1 MLTNVTS
8 TVVLR
13 GRVSAEL
20 DTQGLAPEPQ
30 LLTTTPHCLNL
41 SVDHE
46 QILVK
51 KKICPLYS
59 LMSSQDPICNKLL
72 LKIKQF

>member
-1 MLTNVTS
+1 M
-8 TVVLR
+8 
-13 GRVSAEL
+13 AE
-20 DTQGLAPEPQ
+20 
-30 LLTTTPHCLNL
+30 TTTPFYLNL
-41 SVDHE
+41 SVDRE

-51 KKICPLYS
+51 KKICPLRS

>member
-1 MLTNVTS
+1 M
-8 TVVLR
+8 
-13 GRVSAEL
+13 AE
-20 DTQGLAPEPQ
+20 
-30 LLTTTPHCLNL
+30 TTTPHCLDL
-41 SVDHE
+41 SVDDE

-72 LKIKQF
+72 LKIKQFKYAEQHRKCGVILKGD